1 MTKVA
6 LIGVGNVGRSWAVV
20 FARAGC
26 EVALW
31 DAFDT
36 AVPTAMPL
44 IAAALNDMGPAP
56 GVADPMALIRPAASL
71 ADALEGV
78 DYVQESA
85 VEQLEAKKALFAQLD
100 TLAPSSAVIG
110 SSTSAIPGSAF
121 CEGLAGAARCLVA
134 HPVNPPHVIPLVEL
148 CATPWTSPEAIAQTR
163 DLMTRVGQSPVV
175 LNREVDGFLLNRL
188 QWALMGEAMHLVGE
202 GYCSPEDIDRV
213 LTDGLALRWA
223 FIGPFQVAH
232 LNSTDGV
239 RGYYSGLSQAISRVQ
254 GSLKTDY
261 PPSQDV
267 VDRIHAGLAE
277 KVPTPSIPD
286 RQKWRDRKIQA
297 LRKHLAADDA
307 G

>member
-1 MTKVA
+1 MTQVA

-26 EVALW
+26 RVALW
-31 DAFDT
+31 DAVDA

-44 IAAALNDMGPAP
+44 IAAALADMGPAP

-71 ADALEGV
+71 ADALDGV

-85 VEQLEAKKALFAQLD
+85 VEQLEAKKALFAQMD
-100 TLAPSSAVIG
+100 ALAPPGAIIA

-121 CEGLAGAARCLVA
+121 CEGLTGAARCLVA

-148 CATPWTSPEAIAQTR
+148 CATPWTSAATIERARA
-163 DLMTRVGQSPVV
+163 LMTQVGQSPVV

-232 LNSTDGV
+232 LNSTAGV
-239 RGYYSGLSQAISRVQ
+239 QGYYSGLSQAISRVQ
-254 GSLKTDY
+254 SSLQTDY
-261 PPSQDV
+261 PPRQDV

-277 KVPTPSIPD
+277 TIPVPAIPD
-286 RQKWRDRKIQA
+286 RQKWRDRRIQA
-297 LRKHLAADDA
+297 LRRHLA
-307 G
+307 GEKTG